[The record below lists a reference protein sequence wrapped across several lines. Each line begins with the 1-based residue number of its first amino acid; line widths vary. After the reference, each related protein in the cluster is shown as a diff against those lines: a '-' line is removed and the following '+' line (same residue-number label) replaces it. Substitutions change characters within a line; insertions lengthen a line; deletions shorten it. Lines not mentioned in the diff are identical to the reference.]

1 MKFYVPVTID
11 ELMLRMVK
19 NLERDSFI
27 REMETNKKLLL
38 GSNLSKLTSETIEDA
53 VEKSIKALGHILA

>member
-1 MKFYVPVTID
+1 MNFYVPVTID

-53 VEKSIKALGHILA
+53 VEKSI

>member
-19 NLERDSFI
+19 NLERDSYI
-27 REMETNKKLLL
+27 RDMENNKKLLL
-38 GSNLSKLTSETIEDA
+38 GSNLAKLTSETIEDA
-53 VEKSIKALGHILA
+53 VEKSI